1 MISRDIEYN
10 QELFNFLK
18 KRNEKGDKKKWIE
31 NRIQLNPSQRIS
43 ICTECNEFRKI
54 TRQCKICFCLM
65 DVKTKMKNKFCPK
78 GKW

>member
-31 NRIQLNPSQRIS
+31 NRI
-43 ICTECNEFRKI
+43 
-54 TRQCKICFCLM
+54 
-65 DVKTKMKNKFCPK
+65 
-78 GKW
+78 